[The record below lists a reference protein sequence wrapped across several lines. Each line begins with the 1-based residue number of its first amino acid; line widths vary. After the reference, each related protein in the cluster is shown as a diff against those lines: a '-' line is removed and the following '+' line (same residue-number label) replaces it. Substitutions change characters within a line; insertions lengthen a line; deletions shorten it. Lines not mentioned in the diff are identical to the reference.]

1 MPNGA
6 IIYKCEN
13 PMNGYCFNSMKSQN
27 ELPNVENEIKTQ
39 NPQWVLSN
47 VHKNGKNDPKMWKTA
62 RGGIYGS
69 LEHEKNGGGENG
81 EDEVAAFLPM
91 QT

>member
-1 MPNGA
+1 MQNGA

-13 PMNGYCFNSMKSQN
+13 PKNGYCSKSMKSQN

-47 VHKNGKNDPKMWKTA
+47 VHKNSKNDPKMWKTA
-62 RGGIYGS
+62 RGDIHGS
-69 LEHEKNGGGENG
+69 LEHEKMEL
-81 EDEVAAFLPM
+81 ERMEKM
-91 QT
+91 K

>member
-13 PMNGYCFNSMKSQN
+13 PMNGYCFNSMKSQI
-27 ELPNVENEIKTQ
+27 ELPNVENEIKMQ

-47 VHKNGKNDPKMWKTA
+47 VHKNGKNNPKM
-62 RGGIYGS
+62 
-69 LEHEKNGGGENG
+69 
-81 EDEVAAFLPM
+81 
-91 QT
+91 

>member
-1 MPNGA
+1 MQNGA

-13 PMNGYCFNSMKSQN
+13 PINGYCFNLMKSQN

-47 VHKNGKNDPKMWKTA
+47 VHKNGKNDSKM
-62 RGGIYGS
+62 
-69 LEHEKNGGGENG
+69 
-81 EDEVAAFLPM
+81 
-91 QT
+91 

>member
-1 MPNGA
+1 MQNG
-6 IIYKCEN
+6 IVIYKCEN

-47 VHKNGKNDPKMWKTA
+47 VHKNGKNNPKM
-62 RGGIYGS
+62 
-69 LEHEKNGGGENG
+69 
-81 EDEVAAFLPM
+81 
-91 QT
+91 

>member
-1 MPNGA
+1 MQNGA

-13 PMNGYCFNSMKSQN
+13 PMNGYCSNSMKSQN

-47 VHKNGKNDPKMWKTA
+47 VHKNGKNDPKIWKTA
-62 RGGIYGS
+62 RGGIHGS

-81 EDEVAAFLPM
+81 EDEVAAFLFM

>member
-1 MPNGA
+1 MQNGT

-13 PMNGYCFNSMKSQN
+13 PMNGYCSNSMKSQN

-47 VHKNGKNDPKMWKTA
+47 VHKNGKNNPKM
-62 RGGIYGS
+62 
-69 LEHEKNGGGENG
+69 
-81 EDEVAAFLPM
+81 
-91 QT
+91 